1 VSRRLLINGGCLL
14 LLCIPATLWAQEG
27 RRQGFWIGAGAG
39 PAFAQIDCN
48 RCGPLFEGDAWAGGT
63 GYGGFLAMGGTA
75 GPNLL
80 IGGEVNAYLR
90 SSTSRVWDSF
100 YARDSSL
107 EREAI
112 LGTVALVAQFY
123 PISGAPAFLKGGFGF
138 GHYELG
144 TRSQLPLGEVQWSHD
159 SSGWALQAGL
169 GYDLLLSA
177 QTAVV
182 PFANV
187 VQLSTKGVEWVGG
200 SGPTS
205 PRYVQLGI
213 GLYRY

>member
-1 VSRRLLINGGCLL
+1 VHRRLLISGGCLIL
-14 LLCIPATLWAQEG
+14 LGTPATLWAQEH
-27 RRQGFWIGAGAG
+27 RQGLWVGAGVG
-39 PAFAQIDCN
+39 PAFSQIDCS

-63 GYGGFLAMGGTA
+63 GYGGFLALGGTV

-80 IGGEVNAYLR
+80 IGGELNTYLR
-90 SSTSRVWDSF
+90 SSTSRAWDSLF
-100 YARDSSL
+100 VRESSL

-123 PISGAPAFLKGGFGF
+123 PVSGGPAFLKGGVGF
-138 GHYELG
+138 GHYGLG

-177 QTAVV
+177 RVAMV

-205 PRYVQLGI
+205 PRYVQLGVGI
-213 GLYRY
+213 YRY